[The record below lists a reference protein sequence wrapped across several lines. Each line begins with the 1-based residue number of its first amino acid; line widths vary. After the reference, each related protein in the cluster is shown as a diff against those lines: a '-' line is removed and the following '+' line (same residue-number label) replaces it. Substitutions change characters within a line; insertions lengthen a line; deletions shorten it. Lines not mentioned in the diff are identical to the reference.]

1 MEESTKIGNL
11 ILTKFVNEE
20 IMTKSEF
27 QLTIDRIMDRHEA
40 SINAKFATVHTEMQA
55 IEGALRTEMHAMEG
69 RIDRQFLKIDNRY
82 NWIIGL
88 VLASGFTLAGM
99 MLKVLSMLP
108 H

>member
-1 MEESTKIGNL
+1 MEENAKIGNL

-27 QLTIDRIMDRHEA
+27 QLGIDRIMDRHEA
-40 SINAKFATVHTEMQA
+40 NINRKFESVRM
-55 IEGALRTEMHAMEG
+55 EMHSMEA
-69 RIDRQFLKIDNRY
+69 RIDRQFLKIDHRY

-88 VLASGFTLAGM
+88 VLASSFTLAGM
-99 MLKVLSMLP
+99 MIKVLSMLP